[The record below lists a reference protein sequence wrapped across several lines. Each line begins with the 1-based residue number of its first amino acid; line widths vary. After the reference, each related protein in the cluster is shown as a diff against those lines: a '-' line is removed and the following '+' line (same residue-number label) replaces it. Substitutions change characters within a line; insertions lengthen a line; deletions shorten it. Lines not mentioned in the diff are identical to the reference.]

1 MVIIFP
7 DIDLTG
13 VKGVLLDLDNC
24 LYPYDICHAQA
35 LETCISKLTQEFPQI
50 SEDKL
55 MEEYDKSR
63 KACHRQLDGTASS
76 HSRLL
81 YFKAL
86 LESITGKTQA
96 ALSLEL
102 EELYWSS
109 YMEQMQ
115 LDAKALAFLQKCK
128 NKSIPISLVT
138 DLTEQIQLRK
148 IIKLGITN
156 YIDFVVSSEEAGI
169 EKPAAKI
176 FELALSKLNKKSSDV
191 IMIGDNLEKDIKGA
205 EALGIKAYPVTC
217 LESK

>member
-7 DIDLTG
+7 DVDLTE
-13 VKGVLLDLDNC
+13 VKAVLLDLDNC
-24 LYPYDICHAQA
+24 LYPYDICHARA
-35 LETCISKLTQEFPQI
+35 LEDCIQKLSQEFPQI
-50 SEDKL
+50 SEAKL
-55 MEEYDKSR
+55 KEEYEKSR
-63 KACHRQLDGTASS
+63 KACHRRLDGTASS

-81 YFKAL
+81 YCKGL
-86 LESITGKTQA
+86 LENITGKTQA

-109 YMEQMQ
+109 YMGQMQ
-115 LDAKALAFLQKCK
+115 LDTKALAFLKECK

-148 IIKLGITN
+148 IIRLGIAD
-156 YIDFVVSSEEAGI
+156 YIDFVVSSEEAGV

-176 FELALSKLNKKSSDV
+176 FELALSKLGKKASEV